1 MSSQL
6 SNGILTA
13 QDLNT
18 CRQELKD
25 IIIAPFDSNKCKGIG
40 YNLSPTEFCYSVRK
54 KRLLKVHKT
63 DNEVYVLIPPHDTV
77 LTISNEYLKVSSE
90 LAGCFLSRVRPVTSG
105 LGNIS
110 TTLDPG
116 WNGML
121 LLPISNPSSKRV
133 KLVIK
138 TQNDDKLEPVAIVT
152 MLLWRTNSSR
162 TLKSTDGAFTF
173 KLDNPPMRT
182 DIWDSLASGPPSLL
196 HSKRNKLFKAS
207 IGEMKEYEKPINV
220 DSYIFQI
227 KALLTTLEQSI
238 NHSPVTTNEI
248 RDSLINIYHLFK
260 EKEMPNEIVKKIK
273 SLFSND
279 EAKALDNYNDFN
291 RCLHDIVSEL
301 SHNNSYKD
309 VFANRIQALRDECM
323 YQELCEQVDG
333 IHDIISNRIKRHW
346 NKGKAAA
353 LWERYI
359 KPHIGGIVAT
369 VILMVIFF
377 SGLFSTPA
385 DFVYKIMISLV
396 PVLTTLIFDRFDHR
410 KTDNAGCDSINGT

>member
-152 MLLWRTNSSR
+152 MLLILPTPFSR
-162 TLKSTDGAFTF
+162 SIV
-173 KLDNPPMRT
+173 P
-182 DIWDSLASGPPSLL
+182 PPSLL
-196 HSKRNKLFKAS
+196 
-207 IGEMKEYEKPINV
+207 V
-220 DSYIFQI
+220 
-227 KALLTTLEQSI
+227 
-238 NHSPVTTNEI
+238 
-248 RDSLINIYHLFK
+248 
-260 EKEMPNEIVKKIK
+260 
-273 SLFSND
+273 
-279 EAKALDNYNDFN
+279 
-291 RCLHDIVSEL
+291 
-301 SHNNSYKD
+301 
-309 VFANRIQALRDECM
+309 
-323 YQELCEQVDG
+323 LCY
-333 IHDIISNRIKRHW
+333 R
-346 NKGKAAA
+346 
-353 LWERYI
+353 
-359 KPHIGGIVAT
+359 
-369 VILMVIFF
+369 
-377 SGLFSTPA
+377 
-385 DFVYKIMISLV
+385 
-396 PVLTTLIFDRFDHR
+396 
-410 KTDNAGCDSINGT
+410 